1 MRSRMLA
8 TLVTVMMVCLG
19 FTTESFAEAPW
30 HSKHPWPW
38 SRYEGSRRV
47 DVIGPIGN
55 RLPQS
60 YRRTYNRPSYLEGK
74 IVAKIEPSSQEAMA
88 FHNAQDLG
96 LYDNNGLKGALTCRH
111 CPPQRVEQHYFYP
124 KPWEVLTVG
133 PRRDVLKSSEEAD
146 ESETTDSKR
155 PEPSSESTQEL
166 NAPDSAETEEADE
179 LPAPDDVIVEL
190 PAPTGESE

>member
-1 MRSRMLA
+1 MLA
-8 TLVTVMMVCLG
+8 TLITIMMICLG
-19 FTTESFAEAPW
+19 FTSESIAEAPW

-60 YRRTYNRPSYLEGK
+60 YRRTYNRPSYLGGK
-74 IVAKIEPSSQEAMA
+74 IAAKIEPSSQEAMA

-96 LYDNNGLKGALTCRH
+96 LYDNNGLKGAVTCKH

-133 PRRDVLKSSEEAD
+133 PRQDVLKRSEQVG
-146 ESETTDSKR
+146 ESDAIDSQRSKQDF
-155 PEPSSESTQEL
+155 ESPQEL
-166 NAPDSAETEEADE
+166 NSAEKAEMEKLPEA
-179 LPAPDDVIVEL
+179 ADVFMEL